1 MRVIP
6 GADDRETAAQT
17 FRRLYRDTTL
27 SFDDPVLRML
37 RSVVGLERVMFG
49 TDHPYLRR
57 DLAIGCLAALMGTKE
72 LTAAE
77 RMAVMGLNALT
88 AFPRLA
94 DLKKQASYCVPL
106 IWLCGS
112 SLRPEFSATVTRW
125 NLGLL
130 FSIETSARAGSNGRL
145 EVGADTKRQVG
156 IPGGDMLI
164 RRSQLVDV
172 VTHLAH
178 RRVELRAS
186 RLRPMSAYDG
196 RDLGSPF

>member
-57 DLAIGCLAALMGTKE
+57 DLAIGCVAALMGTKE

-130 FSIETSARAGSNGRL
+130 FSIETSAAQARMA
-145 EVGADTKRQVG
+145 
-156 IPGGDMLI
+156 
-164 RRSQLVDV
+164 
-172 VTHLAH
+172 
-178 RRVELRAS
+178 AS
-186 RLRPMSAYDG
+186 RSGATQNDRRGFPAG
-196 RDLGSPF
+196 TC